1 VTPTADAGHPRKKS
15 NERPRRVTQAAA
27 TSFIALLLVLF
38 VLGAGWLL
46 YQSYR
51 ETYEGVRLTA
61 EAHSKVVAANVEW
74 VTATARQV
82 LLRIDNSLGQ
92 DLATLPAS
100 EISSLRAAVDA
111 LPGGALIYVVRAD
124 GTTVLTTDDQFRNVD
139 IRDREYFKAPAE
151 GAEWYTSALLVS
163 RLNGEQIFA
172 ISRRLERDGR
182 FAGVAVL
189 SFGLELMQKVWA
201 SLNIDD
207 QSTVSLFRD
216 DGQLVLRYPP
226 AEGPL
231 DLSDYVLFTDLLPQA
246 ASGTYDAISPAD
258 GTSRLV
264 GYRRVPDTNLL
275 ALASHSTEAG
285 FRQFTSGALTTT
297 VILVPVALAL
307 GLLGLWTTRLL
318 RRDALRE
325 VELTDALERNQMLLR
340 EVHHRVK
347 NNLQS
352 VVSLL
357 RMQKLPAEV
366 ERDTI
371 ARIHS
376 MSALHQHIYETD
388 QFGDVEAAAFV
399 RVIVDDAV
407 SVYGSAAKV
416 SYQLESFVIERD
428 QAVGLGLVVTE
439 VVSNA
444 CKYGADSNDLVT
456 LEVALLKK
464 SDREAVLTIKDNGKG
479 FDPNSVG
486 KGMGSR
492 LVEVFAASLGSF
504 GYSNDNGSGF
514 SLTIERR

>member
-1 VTPTADAGHPRKKS
+1 M
-15 NERPRRVTQAAA
+15 
-27 TSFIALLLVLF
+27 I
-38 VLGAGWLL
+38 
-46 YQSYR
+46 
-51 ETYEGVRLTA
+51 
-61 EAHSKVVAANVEW
+61 
-74 VTATARQV
+74 
-82 LLRIDNSLGQ
+82 
-92 DLATLPAS
+92 
-100 EISSLRAAVDA
+100 
-111 LPGGALIYVVRAD
+111 
-124 GTTVLTTDDQFRNVD
+124 
-139 IRDREYFKAPAE
+139 
-151 GAEWYTSALLVS
+151 
-163 RLNGEQIFA
+163 
-172 ISRRLERDGR
+172 
-182 FAGVAVL
+182 
-189 SFGLELMQKVWA
+189 SFGLELMQKIWA
-201 SLNIDD
+201 SLNVDD
-207 QSTVSLFRD
+207 KSTVSLFRD

-226 AEGPL
+226 ADGPL

-258 GTSRLV
+258 GMSRVV

-297 VILVPVALAL
+297 IILVPVALAL

-318 RRDALRE
+318 RRDALKE
-325 VELTDALERNQMLLR
+325 VQLTDALDRNQMLLR

-388 QFGDVEAAAFV
+388 QFGDVEAAAFI

-407 SVYGSAAKV
+407 SVYGRAAKV
-416 SYQLESFVIERD
+416 SYHLEEFVIERD
-428 QAVGLGLVVTE
+428 QAMGLGLVVTE

-444 CKYGADSNDLVT
+444 CKYGADSSGVVT
-456 LEVALLKK
+456 LKVSLLKK
-464 SDREAVLTIKDNGKG
+464 SDREAVLTIKDNGQG
-479 FDPNSVG
+479 FDPHTVA

-492 LVEVFAASLGSF
+492 LVDVFAASLGSF